1 MNYLIIYIV
10 MAISTI
16 IFQRLSNKYWINKT
30 KNTKI
35 LEMKLM
41 DRDDIFING
50 LFWPIFLSFNLIFLM
65 IGEEKS
71 TIVQKYKNIEDLE
84 QEKMEI
90 TDDLFKN
97 ESKMDDKK
105 YIEIANKL
113 EVIDL
118 KLLELNE

>member
-10 MAISTI
+10 IAVSTI

-50 LFWPIFLSFNLIFLM
+50 LFWPIFLSINLIFLM

-71 TIVQKYKNIEDLE
+71 AIVQKYKNIEDLE